1 MIKTLKSRYWLHL
14 ATTITEET
22 QVKNFCQSVPKG
34 MEREKE
40 KNKGYC
46 KAFCVAGKSKKQALK
61 NKMCV
66 RNHCRC
72 LSLIKMTK
80 KMLRV
85 IFTSQSSYM
94 K

>member
-40 KNKGYC
+40 KNKGY
-46 KAFCVAGKSKKQALK
+46 
-61 NKMCV
+61 
-66 RNHCRC
+66 
-72 LSLIKMTK
+72 
-80 KMLRV
+80 
-85 IFTSQSSYM
+85 
-94 K
+94 